1 MSERKA
7 SMWDKVYRGDVVK
20 YIRNHI
26 SLETFMHRTVKK
38 ADEACWNLCDQ
49 LNFVPAIEEEPTRM
63 KGRWLP
69 DNATYERFQ
78 YFVCSECK
86 HATNIPHYM
95 GGYLYNYCPNCGA
108 DMRVNG

>member
-1 MSERKA
+1 MSERRA
-7 SMWDKVYRGDVVK
+7 SMGDKVYRGDVVK

-63 KGRWLP
+63 KGRW
-69 DNATYERFQ
+69 ERVHPSRSKSYLRFCS
-78 YFVCSECK
+78 VCREQCWYCG
-86 HATNIPHYM
+86 TGDYDF
-95 GGYLYNYCPNCGA
+95 CPNCGA
-108 DMRVNG
+108 DMRGEEDE